1 MPVQKQKSVFL
12 NMSTMHKVSIS
23 ICISGIGLR
32 NVVTLVVLSV
42 VFLVA
47 DFMYL
52 CHSWNK
58 VISTFLF
65 HFVTQF
71 FNILQ
76 AAGNTIL
83 YFLF

>member
-1 MPVQKQKSVFL
+1 MSVQKHAFL
-12 NMSTMHKVSIS
+12 NMSKMHKVSIS

-58 VISTFLF
+58 VISTFLYRF
-65 HFVTQF
+65 LIQC